1 MPQDETAFAQFYARQ
16 VNTVYRICYV
26 KLRNQMKPLMQYV
39 DVCIG
44 NEEDAA
50 DMTQEVFLRA
60 MQQPQLWGDDAHAKA
75 WLIVTASNLCK
86 NAVQHWSRSKREEV
100 EDWEAFLGATEP
112 PEEESAVMTAVMQLP
127 DPYRTVVY
135 LFYFEG
141 YSGMEIAGML
151 GKKESTVRSLLHR
164 AKKRLS
170 KVLGGEPYAK
180 SGR

>member
-26 KLRNQMKPLMQYV
+26 KLKNQMDAE
-39 DVCIG
+39 DV
-44 NEEDAA
+44 
-50 DMTQEVFLRA
+50 TQEVFLRA

-112 PEEESAVMTAVMQLP
+112 PEEESAVFRSAGSVS
-127 DPYRTVVY
+127 DRCVSI
-135 LFYFEG
+135 LF
-141 YSGMEIAGML
+141 
-151 GKKESTVRSLLHR
+151 
-164 AKKRLS
+164 
-170 KVLGGEPYAK
+170 
-180 SGR
+180 

>member
-26 KLRNQMKPLMQYV
+26 RLKNQMDAE
-39 DVCIG
+39 DV
-44 NEEDAA
+44 
-50 DMTQEVFLRA
+50 TQEVFLRA

-86 NAVQHWSRSKREEV
+86 NVVQHWSRSKREEV